1 MFRLSIPVTNYPL
14 LQHCFPHKTPT
25 LLPQLLALKPFS
37 TKKFGAFEECNKNLT
52 AANPPK
58 LVYFKI
64 NSIREESNKNPTA
77 TNPSNQFSANIY
89 GSMGE
94 SSQNQTDR
102 NPQLSTETDF
112 PKPIT
117 APPPKHSKQIEFDR
131 AMCAEAAVKAGPA
144 LTKNEIIYED
154 DWLIAVNKPSGVY
167 CEHVLSSIPDL
178 LVSSPRYTGAKNDA
192 ISLELH
198 LANRLDRDTSGV
210 MVITKRHRIAG
221 KLVQAFTD
229 RKVRK
234 TYLALCIGPAPKWSE
249 VYIESGHGRS
259 KFGAW
264 RVYSRKDV
272 GRVLPEGCVV
282 REMATRLRVLSVNGN
297 HKLQH
302 IGHEESQNCFNQ
314 FAFDS
319 TEGQFIT
326 FEGDESADSVENLVV
341 SEQNSENVG
350 QVCDFV
356 NSPDI
361 LKSDEVLVRAYP
373 QSGRTHQIRLHC
385 QYLGLPIRGDVKYE
399 GPHVWKGIT
408 YASHALHAES
418 LCFEHPV
425 TQTMVKLY
433 APLPQW
439 AVEAYG
445 CSSLKGI

>member
-178 LVSSPRYTGAKNDA
+178 LVSSPRYTDN
-192 ISLELH
+192 SRELKP
-198 LANRLDRDTSGV
+198 R
-210 MVITKRHRIAG
+210 
-221 KLVQAFTD
+221 
-229 RKVRK
+229 
-234 TYLALCIGPAPKWSE
+234 Y
-249 VYIESGHGRS
+249 
-259 KFGAW
+259 
-264 RVYSRKDV
+264 
-272 GRVLPEGCVV
+272 
-282 REMATRLRVLSVNGN
+282 
-297 HKLQH
+297 
-302 IGHEESQNCFNQ
+302 
-314 FAFDS
+314 
-319 TEGQFIT
+319 
-326 FEGDESADSVENLVV
+326 
-341 SEQNSENVG
+341 
-350 QVCDFV
+350 
-356 NSPDI
+356 
-361 LKSDEVLVRAYP
+361 
-373 QSGRTHQIRLHC
+373 GRTAQLW
-385 QYLGLPIRGDVKYE
+385 L
-399 GPHVWKGIT
+399 
-408 YASHALHAES
+408 
-418 LCFEHPV
+418 
-425 TQTMVKLY
+425 
-433 APLPQW
+433 
-439 AVEAYG
+439 
-445 CSSLKGI
+445 

>member
-1 MFRLSIPVTNYPL
+1 MLQKNY
-14 LQHCFPHKTPT
+14 
-25 LLPQLLALKPFS
+25 
-37 TKKFGAFEECNKNLT
+37 TKKPT
-52 AANPPK
+52 SANPLK
-58 LVYFKI
+58 SVSSKI
-64 NSIREESNKNPTA
+64 HSIGEEPSKNRTA
-77 TNPSNQFSANIY
+77 KNPSNQFSANIVV
-89 GSMGE
+89 SMGE
-94 SSQNQTDR
+94 SSQNQTDG
-102 NPQLSTETDF
+102 NPQLFSETNF
-112 PKPIT
+112 PKPLS

-178 LVSSPRYTGAKNDA
+178 VVSSPHHTGAKNDA

-221 KLVQAFTD
+221 KLVKAFTD

-234 TYLALCIGPAPKWSE
+234 TYLALCIGSAPEWSE

-272 GRVLPEGCVV
+272 GRALPEGCVI

-297 HKLQH
+297 QKLQRNS
-302 IGHEESQNCFNQ
+302 HEESQNCLEK

-319 TEGQFIT
+319 RAGQFIT
-326 FEGDESADSVENLVV
+326 SEADESVNSVKNLVFV
-341 SEQNSENVG
+341 EPSSENSG
-350 QVCDFV
+350 RVCDFV

-373 QSGRTHQIRLHC
+373 ESGRTHQIRLHC
-385 QYLGLPIRGDVKYE
+385 QYLGLSIRGDVKYE

-425 TQTMVKLY
+425 TQTMVKMY

-445 CSSLKGI
+445 CSPL